1 MAKVGSNSVSSV
13 SVGRIEILISFSN
26 QVGSVIQLQFSV
38 TPEVWINKL
47 CETDSATVRVLSM
60 KARDSGEDI
69 THFVE
74 ITSDK
79 NNADELK
86 KELKGCADVTD
97 SDIAAVGSNR
107 LVGAITSNDCV
118 VCSLIIRSQNG
129 YFIGPAATEGDCQLT
144 YKLFMNGEGIPKFL
158 QSLHDRGIDY
168 KIADIAKMSTSRA
181 LTSKQERLLK
191 SALELGYYEY
201 PKRIS
206 TEELSKTIGLAPST
220 VSEILRRAEKRII
233 SGYFGM

>member
-1 MAKVGSNSVSSV
+1 M
-13 SVGRIEILISFSN
+13 
-26 QVGSVIQLQFSV
+26 IQLQFNV
-38 TPEVWINKL
+38 TPEAWINDL
-47 CETDSATVRVLSM
+47 CKVDSATIRLLSM
-60 KARDSGEDI
+60 KAHDSDGNI

-74 ITSDK
+74 ITSEK
-79 NNADELK
+79 TGAEELK
-86 KELKGCADVTD
+86 RQLRVCKDITE

-118 VCSLIIRSQNG
+118 VCSLILHSQTG
-129 YFIGPAATEGDCQLT
+129 YFLGPASTDGDCQIT

-158 QSLHDRGIDY
+158 QSLHDRGIGY
-168 KIADIAKMSTSRA
+168 KIADIAKMSTTRA
-181 LTSKQERLLK
+181 LTAKQERVLK

-206 TEELSKTIGLAPST
+206 TEELSKIVGLAPST

-233 SGYFGM
+233 SGYFGMS